1 MRLFKVI
8 IPSVILGLYPYI
20 MIKQVSV
27 GEYARNHSLANNLLL
42 FLGLGTDD
50 VAPIIEGVIGE
61 QYLLCAICIL
71 AVVITASNS
80 SSLHKH

>member
-1 MRLFKVI
+1 
-8 IPSVILGLYPYI
+8 

-27 GEYARNHSLANNLLL
+27 GEYARNYSFVNNLLL
-42 FLGLGTDD
+42 FLGLRSDD
-50 VAPIIEGVIGE
+50 VAPIMEGVIGE
-61 QYLLCAICIL
+61 KYLLCAICIL

>member
-1 MRLFKVI
+1 
-8 IPSVILGLYPYI
+8 

-27 GEYARNHSLANNLLL
+27 GEYVRNYSLVNNLWL
-42 FLGLGTDD
+42 FLGLDNDD
-50 VAPIIEGVIGE
+50 MAPIIEGEIGE
-61 QYLLCAICIL
+61 KYLLCAICIL

>member
-1 MRLFKVI
+1 
-8 IPSVILGLYPYI
+8 

-27 GEYARNHSLANNLLL
+27 GEYVRNYSLVNNLWL
-42 FLGLGTDD
+42 FLGFGNDD
-50 VAPIIEGVIGE
+50 VVPIIEGVIGE
-61 QYLLCAICIL
+61 KYLLCAICIL

>member
-1 MRLFKVI
+1 
-8 IPSVILGLYPYI
+8 

-27 GEYARNHSLANNLLL
+27 GEYARNYSLVNNLLL
-42 FLGLGTDD
+42 VLGLGTDD
-50 VAPIIEGVIGE
+50 VVPIIEGVIGE
-61 QYLLCAICIL
+61 KYLLCAICIL